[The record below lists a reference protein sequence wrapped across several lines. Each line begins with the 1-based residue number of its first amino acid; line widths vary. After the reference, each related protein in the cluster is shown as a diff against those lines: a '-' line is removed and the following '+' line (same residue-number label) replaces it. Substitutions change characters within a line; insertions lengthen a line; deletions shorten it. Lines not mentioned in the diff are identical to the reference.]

1 MKTWLVEIRVKD
13 WIATKTP
20 VLDYVEIRTSDYC
33 DMFGARRTGF
43 DEFVRR
49 IKYQPQLKK
58 KVEIICSVN
67 FDSEKAVAYSNYFCA
82 PDAVCLS

>member
-13 WIATKTP
+13 WIVTKTP
-20 VLDYVEIRTSDYC
+20 VLDYVEIQTSDYC
-33 DMFGARRTGF
+33 DMFDARHMGF

-49 IKYQPQLKK
+49 MNYQPQLKK
-58 KVEIICSVN
+58 KVETICNVR
-67 FDSEKAVAYSNYFCA
+67 FDSGKAAYSNYFCA